1 MMRLKFTEKAAKLH
15 ANCIVILYLITF
27 HCTQYFSATLQFLK
41 DLLFVYTMNLSS

>member
-15 ANCIVILYLITF
+15 ANCIVELYLITF
-27 HCTQYFSATLQFLK
+27 RCTQYYLTIFAVK